1 MNQSR
6 IVLRWVLRIGAFL
19 FAFGVVA
26 VGASVPYAMLVGF
39 DPGTRGVAADSTLIA
54 NVDVLTMADRVIRR
68 DQFVVI
74 EKGRVVSMANTAPAT
89 PARYT
94 VIDGHGLTL
103 MPGLIDMH
111 THIFDRTDL
120 VNYLAAGVTTVRN
133 MMGMPMHLR
142 WRAEVASGALP
153 GPRLVTASPTLNGG
167 DFAPFHVFPRD
178 ATEARALVR
187 RYRACGYDFIKVYDG
202 LAPGVFAAVIAE
214 ARNAGLDVAGHP
226 PRALAFGDVLA
237 ANMIS
242 IEHAEEIYSALL
254 KDDGADARLD
264 SIVDQLAASQTA
276 LVPTLIAYRN
286 LQRAHADP
294 TTFLASVDMARIN
307 PVVRFFGHRA
317 ISDIVTS
324 GKPERI
330 ARKMR
335 LMTEL
340 TRRLYKRG
348 GPMLLGTDTGPA
360 FTVAGRSFHD
370 EIALNAAAGIDA
382 HALLFSATRAPAQAL
397 RQDGEIG
404 VVAPGARA
412 ELILV
417 AGDPLRDLSILR
429 RPRGVLMNGRFYD
442 RAALDA
448 LEQSGTHVMS
458 SYATMGWLL
467 WHQVTGGGSCGSD

>member
-1 MNQSR
+1 
-6 IVLRWVLRIGAFL
+6 
-19 FAFGVVA
+19 
-26 VGASVPYAMLVGF
+26 MLVGF
-39 DPGTRGVAADSTLIA
+39 DPGTRGVSADNTLIA
-54 NVDVLTMADRVIRR
+54 NVDVLTMADGVIRPN
-68 DQFVVI
+68 QFVVV
-74 EKGRVVSMANTAPAT
+74 ENGRIVAICDTAPAG
-89 PARYT
+89 AGRFT
-94 VIDGHGLTL
+94 VIDGRGLTL

-167 DFAPFHVFPRD
+167 DFAPFHVFPSD
-178 ATEARALVR
+178 AADARAMVR

-202 LAPGVFAAVIAE
+202 LAPDVFAAVTAE
-214 ARNAGLDVAGHP
+214 ARSTGLDVAGHP

-237 ANMIS
+237 AGMIS

-254 KDDGADARLD
+254 KEDGTDARLD
-264 SIVDQLAASQTA
+264 AIVDQLTGSRTA

-286 LQRAHADP
+286 LQLANADP
-294 TTFLASVDMARIN
+294 STFLTSVDMARIN

-324 GKPERI
+324 GKPDRI

-348 GPMLLGTDTGPA
+348 GPVLLGTDTGPA

-370 EIALNAAAGIDA
+370 EIALNAGAGIDA
-382 HALLFSATRAPAQAL
+382 YALLFSATRAPAQAL
-397 RQDGEIG
+397 HQDGEIG

-417 AGDPLRDLSILR
+417 AGDPLKDLSLLR

-448 LEQSGTHVMS
+448 LAQSGTHVMS
-458 SYATMGWLL
+458 LYATMGWLL
-467 WHQVTGGGSCGSD
+467 WHQATGGGSCGSD